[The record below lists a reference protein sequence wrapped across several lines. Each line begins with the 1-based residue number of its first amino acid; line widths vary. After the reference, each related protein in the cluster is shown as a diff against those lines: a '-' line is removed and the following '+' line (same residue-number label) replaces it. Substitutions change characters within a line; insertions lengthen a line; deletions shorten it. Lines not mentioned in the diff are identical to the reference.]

1 MLAGERLAR
10 AKGLL
15 LALTQA
21 AAARR
26 ERVALLC
33 FAGHRTA
40 LRVPPTRAG
49 AWREDWVTPIDG
61 GGGTAVQLALDRAAQ
76 LLARHR
82 RQRPGDSRQLWLLT
96 DARTVENPSRP
107 TDADRIVI
115 IDFDHGH
122 RARHRALAWARRWQQ
137 DGDANAVVCLPASAL
152 LSLPDLISRPE
163 ALSPPD
169 LLSRP

>member
-1 MLAGERLAR
+1 MLADGRLAR

-15 LALTQA
+15 MALMRA

-33 FAGHRTA
+33 FAGHRSA

-49 AWREDWVTPIDG
+49 VWREDWITPIDG
-61 GGGTAVQLALDRAAQ
+61 GGGTAIEPALGRVAR

-82 RQRPGDSRQLWLLT
+82 RQRPDDRCQLWLLT

-107 TDADRIVI
+107 GHADRIVI
-115 IDFDHGH
+115 IDFDHGR
-122 RARHRALAWARRWQQ
+122 RARHRALDWARRWQAA
-137 DGDANAVVCLPASAL
+137 DDAIVVTWVPAPLLPA
-152 LSLPDLISRPE
+152 
-163 ALSPPD
+163 
-169 LLSRP
+169 